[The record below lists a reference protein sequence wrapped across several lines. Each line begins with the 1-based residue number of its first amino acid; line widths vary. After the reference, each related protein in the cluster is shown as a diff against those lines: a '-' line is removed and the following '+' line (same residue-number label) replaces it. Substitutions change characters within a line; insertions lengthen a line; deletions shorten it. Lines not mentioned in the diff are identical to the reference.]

1 MGPPSPTKILA
12 TLSIRRLHRRGPQT
26 LDGEVK
32 SNWTRVGV
40 AFENKDAKG
49 FNAVLTALPVSGRL
63 EMQLAELKQD

>member
-1 MGPPSPTKILA
+1 
-12 TLSIRRLHRRGPQT
+12 
-26 LDGEVK
+26 VK